1 MAIACE
7 LVQVAP
13 SLLIWQ
19 TYDPALK
26 ADLFSTAITTRNGSF
41 LVDPIPLAHAALA
54 QLFNAGSVSALTP
67 SAAMALAACAIAL
80 WAAGVL
86 PCATTCQVW
95 NGVRASADFA
105 DRFSVPIFAH
115 AETFPGQAFSGTK
128 VGDGGKIC
136 DELTVIG
143 IEGAAAGEIVLH
155 SATNGGTLITGDALI
170 NFEPY
175 GFTFLPHKYCS
186 NEKEMRRSLRKL
198 LSRKAERMLFA
209 HGSPILF
216 RAGERLQQLLD
227 ADL

>member
-54 QLFNAGSVSALTP
+54 QLFNAGSVS
-67 SAAMALAACAIAL
+67 
-80 WAAGVL
+80 GVIVTNSNHL
-86 PCATTCQVW
+86 
-95 NGVRASADFA
+95 RASADFA

-115 AETFPGQAFSGTK
+115 AETFPDRAFPGTK
-128 VGDGGKIC
+128 VRQSDGLVRRRVGDGSKIC
-136 DELTVIG
+136 DELAVIG
-143 IEGAAAGEIVLH
+143 IDGAAAGEIVLH
-155 SATNGGTLITGDALI
+155 YAPNGGMLIIGDALI

-198 LSRKAERMLFA
+198 LARKAERMFFA
-209 HGSPILF
+209 HGSPILS

>member
-26 ADLFSTAITTRNGSF
+26 AELFSTAITTRKGIF
-41 LVDPIPLAHAALA
+41 LVDPIPLADGALS
-54 QLFNAGSVSALTP
+54 QLLNAGSVS
-67 SAAMALAACAIAL
+67 
-80 WAAGVL
+80 GVIVTNSNHL
-86 PCATTCQVW
+86 
-95 NGVRASADFA
+95 RASADFSA
-105 DRFSVPIFAH
+105 RFSVPIFAH
-115 AETFPGQAFSGTK
+115 AETFSSQAFPGTI

-136 DELTVIG
+136 DELAVIG
-143 IEGAAAGEIVLH
+143 IEGAAAGEIALH
-155 SATNGGTLITGDALI
+155 SAPNGGTLITGDALI

-175 GFTFLPHKYCS
+175 GFTFLPRKYCS
-186 NEKEMRRSLRKL
+186 NEKQMRSSLRKL
-198 LSRKAERMLFA
+198 LAHKADRMLFA
-209 HGSPILF
+209 HGPPILS

>member
-1 MAIACE
+1 MAIASE

-26 ADLFSTAITTRNGSF
+26 ADLFSTAIATRSGSF
-41 LVDPIPLAHAALA
+41 LVDPIPLTDAALG
-54 QLFNAGSVSALTP
+54 QLLNADSV
-67 SAAMALAACAIAL
+67 
-80 WAAGVL
+80 
-86 PCATTCQVW
+86 
-95 NGVRASADFA
+95 NGVIVTNRNHLRASLEFA

-115 AETFPGQAFSGTK
+115 TETFSGQAFLGTK
-128 VGDGGKIC
+128 VGDGGEIC
-136 DELTVIG
+136 DELAVIG
-143 IEGAAAGEIVLH
+143 IEGAAEGEIVLH
-155 SATNGGTLITGDALI
+155 STTNGGTLITGDALI

-186 NEKEMRRSLRKL
+186 NEKQMRRSLRKL
-198 LSRKAERMLFA
+198 LAHKTERMLFA
-209 HGSPILF
+209 HGPPILS

>member
-7 LVQVAP
+7 LVQIAP

-41 LVDPIPLAHAALA
+41 LVDPIPLADAALA
-54 QLFNAGSVSALTP
+54 QLLNAGSVS
-67 SAAMALAACAIAL
+67 
-80 WAAGVL
+80 GVIVTNSNHL
-86 PCATTCQVW
+86 
-95 NGVRASADFA
+95 RASADFA
-105 DRFSVPIFAH
+105 ARFSVPIFAR
-115 AETFPGQAFSGTK
+115 AETFPGQAFPVTK

-136 DELTVIG
+136 DELAVLG
-143 IEGAAAGEIVLH
+143 IEGAAASEIVLH
-155 SATNGGTLITGDALI
+155 SAPNGGTLITGDALI

-175 GFTFLPHKYCS
+175 GFTFLPRKYCS
-186 NEKEMRRSLRKL
+186 NEKQMRSSLRKL
-198 LSRKAERMLFA
+198 LAHKADRMLFA
-209 HGSPILF
+209 HGPPILS

>member
-26 ADLFSTAITTRNGSF
+26 ADLFSTAVTTRNGSF
-41 LVDPIPLAHAALA
+41 LVDPIPLADAALA
-54 QLFNAGSVSALTP
+54 QLLNAVSVSGIIVTNSNHL
-67 SAAMALAACAIAL
+67 
-80 WAAGVL
+80 
-86 PCATTCQVW
+86 
-95 NGVRASADFA
+95 RASADFA

-115 AETFPGQAFSGTK
+115 PQTFPDQAFPGTK
-128 VGDGGKIC
+128 VRQSDGLVRWRVGDGGKIC

-198 LSRKAERMLFA
+198 LTRKAERMLFA
-209 HGSPILF
+209 HGSPILS

>member
-19 TYDPALK
+19 CYDPALK
-26 ADLFSTAITTRNGSF
+26 ADLFSTAITTRNGYF
-41 LVDPIPLAHAALA
+41 LVDPIRLTDAALG
-54 QLFNAGSVSALTP
+54 QLLNADSV
-67 SAAMALAACAIAL
+67 
-80 WAAGVL
+80 
-86 PCATTCQVW
+86 
-95 NGVRASADFA
+95 NGVIVTNRNHLRASAEFA

-115 AETFPGQAFSGTK
+115 AETFPGQAFPGTK
-128 VGDGGKIC
+128 IDDGGKIC
-136 DELTVIG
+136 DELAVIG

-155 SATNGGTLITGDALI
+155 SAPNGGTLVTGDALI

-175 GFTFLPHKYCS
+175 GFTFLPRKYCS

-198 LSRKAERMLFA
+198 LTCKAERMLFA
-209 HGSPILF
+209 HGSPILS

>member
-7 LVQVAP
+7 LIQVAP

-19 TYDPALK
+19 CYDPALK
-26 ADLFSTAITTRNGSF
+26 ADLFSTAITTRNGRF
-41 LVDPIPLAHAALA
+41 LVDPIPLTDAALG
-54 QLFNAGSVSALTP
+54 QLLNADSV
-67 SAAMALAACAIAL
+67 
-80 WAAGVL
+80 
-86 PCATTCQVW
+86 
-95 NGVRASADFA
+95 NGVIVTNRNHLRASAEFA

-115 AETFPGQAFSGTK
+115 AETFPGQAFPGTK

-136 DELTVIG
+136 DELAVIG

-155 SATNGGTLITGDALI
+155 STTNGGTLITGDALI

-175 GFTFLPHKYCS
+175 GFTFLPRKYCS

-198 LSRKAERMLFA
+198 LTCKAERMLFA
-209 HGSPILF
+209 HGSPILS

>member
-7 LVQVAP
+7 LVQIAP

-26 ADLFSTAITTRNGSF
+26 ADLFSTVITTRNGSF
-41 LVDPIPLAHAALA
+41 LVDPIPLADTALA
-54 QLFNAGSVSALTP
+54 QLLNAGSVSGVIVTNSNHLR
-67 SAAMALAACAIAL
+67 AA
-80 WAAGVL
+80 
-86 PCATTCQVW
+86 
-95 NGVRASADFA
+95 ADFA
-105 DRFSVPIFAH
+105 ARFSVPIFSH
-115 AETFPGQAFSGTK
+115 AETFPGQAFPGTK
-128 VGDGGKIC
+128 VRQSDGLVRWQVGDGGKIC
-136 DELTVIG
+136 DELAVIG

-186 NEKEMRRSLRKL
+186 NEKERRRSLRKL
-198 LSRKAERMLFA
+198 LTRKAERMLFA
-209 HGSPILF
+209 HGPPILS

>member
-26 ADLFSTAITTRNGSF
+26 ADLFSSAITTRNGSF

-54 QLFNAGSVSALTP
+54 QLFNAGSVS
-67 SAAMALAACAIAL
+67 
-80 WAAGVL
+80 GVIVTNSNHL
-86 PCATTCQVW
+86 
-95 NGVRASADFA
+95 RASADFA

-115 AETFPGQAFSGTK
+115 AETFPGQAFPGTK

-136 DELTVIG
+136 DELAVIG

-198 LSRKAERMLFA
+198 LTRKAERMLFA
-209 HGSPILF
+209 HGPPILS

>member
-7 LVQVAP
+7 LIQVAP

-19 TYDPALK
+19 TYNPALK

-54 QLFNAGSVSALTP
+54 QLLNASSVSGVIVTNSNHLR
-67 SAAMALAACAIAL
+67 AA
-80 WAAGVL
+80 
-86 PCATTCQVW
+86 
-95 NGVRASADFA
+95 SEFA

-115 AETFPGQAFSGTK
+115 PETFPGQVLPGKK

-136 DELTVIG
+136 DELAVIA

-155 SATNGGTLITGDALI
+155 YAPNGGTLIIGDALI

-186 NEKEMRRSLRKL
+186 NGNEMRRSLRKL
-198 LSRKAERMLFA
+198 LTHKAERILFA
-209 HGSPILF
+209 HGPPILS
-216 RAGERLQQLLD
+216 AASARLQQLVD
-227 ADL
+227 GDP

>member
-19 TYDPALK
+19 SYDPALK

-54 QLFNAGSVSALTP
+54 QLFNAGSVS
-67 SAAMALAACAIAL
+67 
-80 WAAGVL
+80 GVIVTNSNHL
-86 PCATTCQVW
+86 
-95 NGVRASADFA
+95 RASADFA

-115 AETFPGQAFSGTK
+115 AETFPGQAFPGTK
-128 VGDGGKIC
+128 VRQSDGLVRWRVGDGSKIC
-136 DELTVIG
+136 DELAVIG
-143 IEGAAAGEIVLH
+143 IDGAAAGEIVLH
-155 SATNGGTLITGDALI
+155 YAPNGGTLITGDALI

-175 GFTFLPHKYCS
+175 GFTFLPRKYCS
-186 NEKEMRRSLRKL
+186 NEKQMRRSLRKL
-198 LSRKAERMLFA
+198 LARKTERMLFA
-209 HGSPILF
+209 HGLPILS
-216 RAGERLQQLLD
+216 RAGERLQQLLN

>member
-13 SLLIWQ
+13 SLSIWQ

-41 LVDPIPLAHAALA
+41 LVDPIPLADAAIA
-54 QLFNAGSVSALTP
+54 QLLKAGSVS
-67 SAAMALAACAIAL
+67 
-80 WAAGVL
+80 GVIVTNSNHL
-86 PCATTCQVW
+86 
-95 NGVRASADFA
+95 RASADFA
-105 DRFSVPIFAH
+105 ARFSVPIFAH
-115 AETFPGQAFSGTK
+115 AETFPDQAFPGTK
-128 VGDGGKIC
+128 VGDGGKIF
-136 DELTVIG
+136 DELAVIG

-155 SATNGGTLITGDALI
+155 SAPNGGTLITGDALI

-186 NEKEMRRSLRKL
+186 NEKQMRSSLRKL
-198 LSRKAERMLFA
+198 LAHKTERMLFA
-209 HGSPILF
+209 HGPPILS

>member
-26 ADLFSTAITTRNGSF
+26 TDLFSTAITTRSGSF
-41 LVDPIPLAHAALA
+41 LVDPILLADAALA
-54 QLFNAGSVSALTP
+54 QLLKAGSVS
-67 SAAMALAACAIAL
+67 
-80 WAAGVL
+80 GVIVTNSNHL
-86 PCATTCQVW
+86 
-95 NGVRASADFA
+95 RASADFA
-105 DRFSVPIFAH
+105 ARFSVPIFAN
-115 AETFPGQAFSGTK
+115 AETFPDQAFPGTK

-136 DELTVIG
+136 DELAVIG

-155 SATNGGTLITGDALI
+155 SAPNGGTLITGDALI

-175 GFTFLPHKYCS
+175 GFTFLPRKYCS
-186 NEKEMRRSLRKL
+186 NEKQMRRSLRKL
-198 LSRKAERMLFA
+198 LAHKTDRMLFA
-209 HGSPILF
+209 HGPPILS

>member
-26 ADLFSTAITTRNGSF
+26 THLFSTAITTRSGSF
-41 LVDPIPLAHAALA
+41 LVDPILLADAALA
-54 QLFNAGSVSALTP
+54 QLLKAGSVS
-67 SAAMALAACAIAL
+67 
-80 WAAGVL
+80 GVIVTNSNHL
-86 PCATTCQVW
+86 
-95 NGVRASADFA
+95 RASADFA
-105 DRFSVPIFAH
+105 ARFSVPIFAH
-115 AETFPGQAFSGTK
+115 AETFPDQAFPGTK

-136 DELTVIG
+136 DELAVIG

-155 SATNGGTLITGDALI
+155 STPNGGTLITGDALI

-175 GFTFLPHKYCS
+175 GFTFLPRKYCS
-186 NEKEMRRSLRKL
+186 NEKQMRRSLRKL
-198 LSRKAERMLFA
+198 LAHKTDRMLFA
-209 HGSPILF
+209 HGPPILS

>member
-13 SLLIWQ
+13 SLLSWQ

-54 QLFNAGSVSALTP
+54 QLFNAGSVS
-67 SAAMALAACAIAL
+67 
-80 WAAGVL
+80 GVIVTNSNHL
-86 PCATTCQVW
+86 
-95 NGVRASADFA
+95 RASADFA

-115 AETFPGQAFSGTK
+115 AETFPGQAFPGTK

-136 DELTVIG
+136 DELAVIG
-143 IEGAAAGEIVLH
+143 IEGAAAGEIALH
-155 SATNGGTLITGDALI
+155 SAPNGGTLITGDALI

-175 GFTFLPHKYCS
+175 GFTFLPRKYCS
-186 NEKEMRRSLRKL
+186 NEKQMRSSLRKL
-198 LSRKAERMLFA
+198 LAHKADRMLFA
-209 HGSPILF
+209 HGPPILS

>member
-19 TYDPALK
+19 CYDPALK
-26 ADLFSTAITTRNGSF
+26 ADLFSTAITTRNGYF
-41 LVDPIPLAHAALA
+41 LVDPIRLTDAALG
-54 QLFNAGSVSALTP
+54 QLLNADSV
-67 SAAMALAACAIAL
+67 
-80 WAAGVL
+80 
-86 PCATTCQVW
+86 
-95 NGVRASADFA
+95 NGVIVTNRNHLRASAEFA
-105 DRFSVPIFAH
+105 DRFSVPIFGH
-115 AETFPGQAFSGTK
+115 AETFPGQGFPGTK

-136 DELTVIG
+136 DELAVIG
-143 IEGAAAGEIVLH
+143 IAGAAAGEIALH
-155 SATNGGTLITGDALI
+155 STTNGGTLIIGDALI

-175 GFTFLPHKYCS
+175 GFTFLPRKYCS

-198 LSRKAERMLFA
+198 LTCKAERMLFA
-209 HGSPILF
+209 HGSPILS